1 MNDLKCM
8 YKKVSIYALYVLII
22 LAIILGLINLKFV
35 LPGILGLAVAMSN
48 LFISGI
54 VTNNALAKNKVNF
67 FTYFGITFKIFAT
80 SIIGIILFTYNKYYL
95 IVYMCGYV
103 SHFILLVLYAISIK
117 DKWKEVNKKRHNKIA
132 YFEAAN
138 HISYEW

>member
-1 MNDLKCM
+1 MDDLKYM

-48 LFISGI
+48 LFISGK

-67 FTYFGITFKIFAT
+67 INYFGLILKIFAT
-80 SIIGIILFTYNKYYL
+80 CIIGIVLSTYNKYYL
-95 IVYMCGYV
+95 IVYMCGYI
-103 SHFILLVLYAISIK
+103 SHFGPLVLYAVSLK
-117 DKWKEVNKKRHNKIA
+117 DK
-132 YFEAAN
+132 
-138 HISYEW
+138 